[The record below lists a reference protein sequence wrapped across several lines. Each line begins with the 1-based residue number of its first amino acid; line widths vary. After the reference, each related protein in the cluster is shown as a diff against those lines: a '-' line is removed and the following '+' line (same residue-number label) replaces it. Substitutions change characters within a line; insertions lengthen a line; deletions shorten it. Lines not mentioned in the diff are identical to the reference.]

1 MAKKHMK
8 SCSTSLIIREMQIKT
23 PMRYHL
29 TPVRVD
35 ITRKSTN
42 NKCWRGCGEKGTL
55 LRCWWEF
62 KLIQPLWRT
71 VWRFLKKLKILFR
84 LRAGVMAAF
93 TGPAKPLLSLNPQ
106 EDTKFKKEVAQ
117 VRRRTNKQQEKQ
129 KLTPGVIYVG
139 HLPPSLYETQI
150 RAYFSQFG
158 TVTRFRLS
166 RSTKTG
172 NSKGYG
178 FVEFESEDVAKI
190 AAETMNHYLFG
201 ERLLK
206 CHFIPPEKVHEKLFR
221 EWHMPF
227 KRPSYPAVKRYNQ
240 NRTLLQKLRMEER
253 FKKKEKSLRKRLAK
267 KGIDYNFPS
276 LVLHKNEE
284 NASNTGPRNSR
295 KHQALRKK
303 KKKEALVT
311 PNTPEKTVD
320 SQGPTPV
327 CTPTFLE
334 KRKSE
339 VAKMNDDD
347 KDNEIVFKQP
357 ISGVKEETKNTQMPT
372 SSRKKRRKKSNQ

>member
-1 MAKKHMK
+1 
-8 SCSTSLIIREMQIKT
+8 
-23 PMRYHL
+23 
-29 TPVRVD
+29 
-35 ITRKSTN
+35 
-42 NKCWRGCGEKGTL
+42 
-55 LRCWWEF
+55 
-62 KLIQPLWRT
+62 
-71 VWRFLKKLKILFR
+71 
-84 LRAGVMAAF
+84 MAALD
-93 TGPAKPLLSLNPQ
+93 GPAKPLLSLNPQ
-106 EDTKFKKEVAQ
+106 EDAKFKKEVAQ
-117 VRRRTNKQQEKQ
+117 VRRRATKQQEKR

-166 RSTKTG
+166 RSKKTG

-190 AAETMNHYLFG
+190 AAETMNNYLFG

-206 CHFIPPEKVHEKLFR
+206 CHFIPPEKVHEELFR

-240 NRTLLQKLRMEER
+240 NRSLVQKLRMEER
-253 FKKKEKSLRKRLAK
+253 FKKKEKLLRKRLAK
-267 KGIDYNFPS
+267 KGIDYDFPS
-276 LVLHKNEE
+276 LVKVLHKAEE

-295 KHQALRKK
+295 KYQALRKK
-303 KKKEALVT
+303 KKAASVAAE
-311 PNTPEKTVD
+311 TPEKAVD
-320 SQGPTPV
+320 SRGPTPV

-339 VAKMNDDD
+339 VAKLNDDD

-357 ISGVKEETKNTQMPT
+357 VSGVKEETQETQPPT
-372 SSRKKRRKKSNQ
+372 SSKKKRRRKHNQ